1 MLALTSP
8 TSSGRSVGMVRSRT
22 QATEFS
28 VFFYKI
34 AINNPYCIWIR
45 GQTGR
50 MVSPLY
56 PNKANTP
63 GYGQLYIFYSAEETT
78 KQNGNQ

>member
-1 MLALTSP
+1 
-8 TSSGRSVGMVRSRT
+8 
-22 QATEFS
+22 
-28 VFFYKI
+28 
-34 AINNPYCIWIR
+34 
-45 GQTGR
+45 

-63 GYGQLYIFYSAEETT
+63 GYGQPYIFYSAEETT